1 VTTDG
6 TAEIVRE
13 GLAVLSGLYSAA
25 TGINAAE
32 RNQEV
37 IAQNLANLNR
47 SGYRRSILT
56 FEPFEKTLN
65 AAQEEID
72 IRGGSLVSTQAIDFT
87 PGEMEQTG
95 RSLDVAIEGDGFL
108 TVQGPTGTLLTRA
121 SSLYV
126 GDDGNLILNNGFKVL
141 GEQGPIEISP
151 EVNSDA
157 VLITKEGTVMYDG
170 LEIGK
175 LQAQTV
181 ADKSQLE
188 PVGDAMFRAKPGT
201 LEAATVQFHQGFRE
215 RSNVSATT
223 ELVRMIVGMR
233 HHEAAQRA
241 LRSIETT
248 LAQHTQDRGA

>member
-1 VTTDG
+1 M
-6 TAEIVRE
+6 
-13 GLAVLSGLYSAA
+13 LSGLYSAA

-32 RNQEV
+32 RNQEI
-37 IAQNLANLNR
+37 IAQNLANVNR

-65 AAQEEID
+65 AAQEEIE
-72 IRGGSLVSTQAIDFT
+72 IRGGSRISKQAIDFT
-87 PGEMEQTG
+87 PGELEQTN

-121 SSLYV
+121 GSLYV
-126 GDDGNLILNNGFKVL
+126 GEDGHLILNNGFQVI
-141 GEQGPIEISP
+141 GEQGPIQIGP
-151 EVNSDA
+151 EANSDA
-157 VLITKEGTVMYDG
+157 VLITKDGAVMFDG
-170 LEIGK
+170 EEIGK

-188 PVGDAMFRAKPGT
+188 QVGDAMFRAQSGT
-201 LEAATVQFHQGFRE
+201 LEAANVQFHQGFRE
-215 RSNVSATT
+215 GSNVSATT